1 MKKILGF
8 AMLTVA
14 LVACGGNKNEQDT
27 AADSAR
33 IADSIAQVEAA
44 AAADVER
51 FVGTYT
57 GLIPAADAEGFDVKL
72 VLNADRTFA
81 LEEVAKGG
89 KEDGSG
95 STNSGTFTISG
106 DTVSLARE
114 GEVSPL
120 RLVLNATA
128 DSLQYDGVQDEKM
141 APFYVLAKQK

>member
-1 MKKILGF
+1 M
-8 AMLTVA
+8 
-14 LVACGGNKNEQDT
+14 
-27 AADSAR
+27 
-33 IADSIAQVEAA
+33 
-44 AAADVER
+44 
-51 FVGTYT
+51 
-57 GLIPAADAEGFDVKL
+57 